1 MTISKLKGNE
11 KLAKNVFGDN
21 GRILLCEGTILRE
34 NYLKILQRHGIES
47 VYIEDEISK
56 GIIVEKFLDES
67 TKIESKNA
75 IKDTFKKY
83 FKQNEKKL
91 DQVLDTAN
99 KIIDDIISQSDI
111 AVNIMDLKAKD
122 EKIFGHSVNV
132 CALSVLAGIKMGY
145 NMLRLKDIAIGA
157 LLHDIGKL
165 LIPKEILNKD
175 SELTPE
181 EKDIYEE
188 HPKKG
193 YELIC
198 NHGSISSFSKV
209 IVLLHHEKCDGSGY
223 PKGLKKDEIHEYAR
237 LVAISNDF
245 ETMISENNN
254 SKKMFAYEAVEY
266 LVGMGQSLYDGN
278 IVNEFIKNISVYPN
292 GSGVVLN
299 NGQKGII
306 KRQNKGLP
314 TRPVVRVV
322 YDESGKRLKQ
332 MKEIDLV
339 SETTIFITGGTDI

>member
-1 MTISKLKGNE
+1 MNLSKLKGNE
-11 KLAKNVFGDN
+11 QLAKTVFDDN
-21 GRILLCEGTILRE
+21 GRILLCVGTSLRGK
-34 NYLKILQRHGIES
+34 YIKILQGHGIES

-56 GIIVEKFLDES
+56 GIVVEEFLDES

-75 IKDTFKKY
+75 IKDTFEKFYKKEER
-83 FKQNEKKL
+83 QL
-91 DQVLDTAN
+91 DKVLNTAN

-145 NMLRLKDIAIGA
+145 NMLRLKDIATGA

-165 LIPKEILNKD
+165 LIPKEILDKK

-181 EKDIYEE
+181 EDDILKE
-188 HPKKG
+188 HSKKG
-193 YELIC
+193 YDLISNHC
-198 NHGSISSFSKV
+198 NISSFSKV
-209 IVLLHHEKCDGSGY
+209 IVLEHHEKCDGSGY

-237 LVAISNDF
+237 LVAIANDF
-245 ETMISENNN
+245 ETMISKDSN

-266 LVGMGQSLYDGN
+266 LVGMGQSLYDGD

-292 GSGVVLN
+292 GSGVILN

-306 KRQNKGLP
+306 KRQNNGLP
-314 TRPVVRVV
+314 TRPVVRVIF
-322 YDESGKRLKQ
+322 DESGKRLTSL
-332 MKEIDLV
+332 KEINLLK
-339 SETTIFITGGTDI
+339 ETTIFITGGTDI